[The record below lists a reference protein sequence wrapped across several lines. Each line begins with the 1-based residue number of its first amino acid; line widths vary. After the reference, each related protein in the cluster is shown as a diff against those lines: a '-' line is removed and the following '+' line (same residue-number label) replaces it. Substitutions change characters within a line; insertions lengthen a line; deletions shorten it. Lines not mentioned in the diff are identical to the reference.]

1 MMSDAEAASGM
12 THEKAMQRGLEFGWS
27 NIFAQQ
33 EGEDIDKLDQ
43 GLHALQDAYAHEGA
57 STNEHLGFNWSSVK
71 KMYNDMYGSTS
82 KAELITES
90 AIAVLGLFSGRSE
103 GLSDGMRLDFS
114 GMSKKQLNT
123 VRSLLQGVG
132 YNLEASKGKHFTLR
146 KIDQQ

>member
-1 MMSDAEAASGM
+1 MKDGTKTLRERKSVIDLATGNVTQIKQFLS
-12 THEKAMQRGLEFGWS
+12 
-27 NIFAQQ
+27 
-33 EGEDIDKLDQ
+33 EDEIAIYDMEYDQ
-43 GLHALQDAYAHEGA
+43 L
-57 STNEHLGFNWSSVK
+57 SVK

-82 KAELITES
+82 KGELITES